1 MLIKK
6 RANADLNADQSNFLT
21 NKPVTFALRLYV
33 YKIIQIN
40 LHPKQS
46 CKIAYSSLKE
56 HVNTWNWIPRRY
68 KIPTLEQVFWNRW
81 IYQKWKAFVKPIWRQ
96 YIYIY
101 IYIYIFRGLK
111 WYLAEPFSKR
121 LSVSLTFALI
131 FGGIF

>member
-81 IYQKWKAFVKPIWRQ
+81 IYQKWKAFVKPIWHQ

-101 IYIYIFRGLK
+101 IFSRIEVILSRTFLK
-111 WYLAEPFSKR
+111 KTISIVNIR
-121 LSVSLTFALI
+121 LNIWGNFLDK
-131 FGGIF
+131 